1 MQPINSGH
9 SRQIVIVVCAVLLL
23 VLAVVATAT
32 LTLFDSTNTEAATD
46 GAAMS
51 LRVDAAQTIGCAGG
65 PPGKVCMNVNQ
76 KFDVMV
82 VADGIPLTSGYI
94 LTQVWV
100 DYDNQGLVHKP
111 ASDFNDPFCATGTRN
126 PCANWPDLSGPTFLT
141 THDVANHGMT
151 AGGLTAQVAPKP
163 PSFHKGDLFSFSL
176 TCTAT
181 QSASQLTII
190 PSGVAPANNSGSLF
204 AGAAGTAIPAVTGL
218 TVNCVAPTP
227 TPTGTATPT
236 ITLTPTPTD
245 TATPSPDTDGDGCT
259 DLQEM
264 GPQARIGGQ
273 RDYLNPHD
281 FYDAAGSPLP
291 PQNGAPDGMIDL
303 PNDILGV
310 IQHHP
315 AGDLGYDIQFDR
327 GSWTGPNSW
336 NDTQGPDGAI
346 DLPNDILGVIL
357 QFGHRCVP

>member
-1 MQPINSGH
+1 MQLTKSGH
-9 SRQIVIVVCAVLLL
+9 SRQIVIVACAVLLL
-23 VLAVVATAT
+23 VLAVAATAA

-51 LRVDAAQTIGCAGG
+51 LRVDPSQTIGCAGG
-65 PPGKVCMNVNQ
+65 PPGKVCVSVNQ
-76 KFDVMV
+76 KFNVMV
-82 VADGIPLTSGYI
+82 VADGIPLSNGYI
-94 LTQVWV
+94 LTQAWV

-111 ASDFNDPFCATGTRN
+111 VPINL
-126 PCANWPDLSGPTFLT
+126 WPDIAIPTFLT
-141 THDVANHGMT
+141 FHDVTNNGMY
-151 AGGLTAQVAPKP
+151 AGGLTALGPPHP

-181 QSASQLTII
+181 QSSSQIDILPSGDPVAGTSGAFFSEFSTGNQVI
-190 PSGVAPANNSGSLF
+190 PSL
-204 AGAAGTAIPAVTGL
+204 TGL

-259 DLQEM
+259 DWQEM
-264 GPQARIGGQ
+264 GPQYRLGGQ

-281 FYDAAGSPLP
+281 FYDVAGSPDP
-291 PQNGAPDGMIDL
+291 PQNGAPDRVIDL

-315 AGDLGYDIQFDR
+315 AGELGYDVQFDR

-336 NDTQGPDGAI
+336 NDTQGPDGVI
-346 DLPNDILGVIL
+346 DLPNEILGVTL
-357 QFGHRCVP
+357 QFGNRCVP